1 MDPVKFILA
10 LYALWLKIV
19 LFTSYNPIHSF
30 KKIQQIT
37 FHIFTAHPLSLFMS
51 KILGLNP
58 ATLQKLKSVLLIF
71 LDLQNKEDILVE
83 QLLALALYPC
93 LLE

>member
-1 MDPVKFILA
+1 
-10 LYALWLKIV
+10 
-19 LFTSYNPIHSF
+19 
-30 KKIQQIT
+30 
-37 FHIFTAHPLSLFMS
+37 MS

-58 ATLQKLKSVLLIF
+58 ATLQKLKSVLLFF

-83 QLLALALYPC
+83 RLLALALYPR